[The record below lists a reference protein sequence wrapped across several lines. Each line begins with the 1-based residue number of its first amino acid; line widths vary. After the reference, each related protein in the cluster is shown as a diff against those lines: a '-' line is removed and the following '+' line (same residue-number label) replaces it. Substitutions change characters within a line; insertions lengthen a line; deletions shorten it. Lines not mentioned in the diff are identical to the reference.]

1 MEEKTKKKWSK
12 KKIIILS
19 ILAIFVI
26 FVVIPALPF
35 IGFVVVILW
44 EAFIN
49 VPAKPE
55 IKQAEFPFEIVY
67 EYKGE
72 THTISD
78 ILVIEYEGISFS
90 IEGGNSLGWKK
101 SYKNNNGEY
110 FYYPEPGNEDIM
122 IQPVVNENYFMGNPE
137 YADAIPSAIIY
148 YGDEATGT
156 NYEETDLTDV
166 IGLKIVSTKFA
177 EPIKNK
183 YK

>member
-19 ILAIFVI
+19 ILAIFVV
-26 FVVIPALPF
+26 FVVIPALPV
-35 IGFVVVILW
+35 IWFVIVILW
-44 EAFIN
+44 EMFIN

-78 ILVIEYEGISFS
+78 TIVVEYEGVSFS
-90 IEGGNSLGWKK
+90 LEGGNSLDWNVT
-101 SYKNNNGEY
+101 YKNNNGEY
-110 FYYPEPGNEDIM
+110 FYYPDSENKAIM
-122 IQPVVNENYFMGNPE
+122 IKPDVDADYLMGNPE
-137 YADAIPSAIIY
+137 YADLKPSAVIC

-156 NYEETDLTDV
+156 NYEQTDLMDV

-177 EPIKNK
+177 EPIENK

>member
-1 MEEKTKKKWSK
+1 MEEKTKNKWSK
-12 KKIIILS
+12 KKIIILA

-72 THTISD
+72 THTIND
-78 ILVIEYEGISFS
+78 TIVVEYEGVSFS
-90 IEGGNSLGWKK
+90 LEGGNSLDWNVT
-101 SYKNNNGEY
+101 YKNNNDEY
-110 FYYPEPGNEDIM
+110 FYYPDSTNEAIM
-122 IQPVVNENYFMGNPE
+122 IKPDVDADYLMGNPE
-137 YADAIPSAIIY
+137 YADLLPTAVICY
-148 YGDEATGT
+148 VDEETGT
-156 NYEETDLTDV
+156 NYEEQDLTDV